1 MFPPDDISLQ
11 LLEGG
16 RTPRRRRQGTVEKSC
31 RGTERMKSSVITEER
46 REANVIIMLDSDNR
60 RRNLAQ
66 MG

>member
-1 MFPPDDISLQ
+1 
-11 LLEGG
+11 
-16 RTPRRRRQGTVEKSC
+16 
-31 RGTERMKSSVITEER
+31 MKSSVITEGR